1 MDCWEVEEVAG
12 GAGSDGWWGTWAGSS
27 SQKYEGRRYRA
38 VAVGEMASEVAGE
51 DGWLAVAVGWRL
63 VAGGGAAMT
72 GQKLPCFAQLHV
84 RKREEERKQVLEFIF
99 FLCVNSLNDLLT
111 LLKHMWQKVH

>member
-1 MDCWEVEEVAG
+1 
-12 GAGSDGWWGTWAGSS
+12 
-27 SQKYEGRRYRA
+27 
-38 VAVGEMASEVAGE
+38 MASEVAGE

-84 RKREEERKQVLEFIF
+84 RKREEERK
-99 FLCVNSLNDLLT
+99 
-111 LLKHMWQKVH
+111 